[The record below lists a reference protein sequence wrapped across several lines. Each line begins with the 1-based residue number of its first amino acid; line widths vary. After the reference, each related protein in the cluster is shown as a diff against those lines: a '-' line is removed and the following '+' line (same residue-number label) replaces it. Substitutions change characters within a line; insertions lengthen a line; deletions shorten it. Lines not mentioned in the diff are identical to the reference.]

1 MAEQNEP
8 LTLSN
13 EDSVYDFD
21 DFMADYSA
29 ELSET
34 VPAQD
39 DQIDKEL
46 AEFYRSPLPP
56 LTDEQ
61 IEEEERQRDLRDP
74 LTPLPGTE
82 LRLDPA
88 QPSDIREFRLDVY
101 DHILQGEL
109 NKGKTREQGEAVAD
123 EKIKT
128 ALIYKM
134 VGDLDEPTDP
144 DAKGILAAGGRVFGT
159 RRLKSFRDAETPKQ
173 AFDMRMEENRKAERE
188 IRAMLDEEGTMSVL
202 GKVWQGSDP
211 MTVDEAK
218 DAGIG
223 IDRQSFWGRDRQDGV
238 DDEVS
243 FFDDPYIPFG
253 IKNIPELV
261 ERAAVKINVPGIFA
275 NLFLEEDEREA
286 YLKET
291 RLKLPT
297 ENFER
302 LVETVELA
310 HEKGLSDEQIKSE
323 LKDELGATLMQQSY
337 DDLPSGFQIKKPSVD
352 LFKKSVSANDE
363 RFTLSNNN
371 QLRNA
376 ARLVKEGASDKD
388 IQGALNDVSF
398 GALPEEVWA
407 GSVPSTVNVLD
418 QAIESAKRVI
428 EAKGDA
434 GRAARV
440 LEKGIEST
448 LFSAEKVGDEIK
460 VMENTLGKALRML
473 GVFTEGIAEI
483 DGTFGL
489 TEEVVKRKL
498 RENGLPEELSVL
510 PGFGVGN
517 LLGITPASRDF
528 YFNYGMRDLD
538 STWLSRALANI
549 ETGNV
554 GFTTH
559 LTNEARQQGFERGTP
574 EFHTKLF
581 IGGALDFLV
590 PWEKLHI
597 SPIAHTTKA
606 AARGSSLT
614 RKLNVSGYRGRA
626 FLAGFSPAAYNR
638 IYKTY
643 ERASLAADNVRR
655 RLPEEADAQ
664 TLKGLLDQ
672 DDAFRAAQDAEPGAA
687 AADVPTDFKPLT
699 YTERKFADQI
709 FDQMQAGK
717 TFDEASE
724 GLKDG
729 YVPDV
734 FETAADVTEAA
745 VRHVIE
751 TEEGP
756 NLFSSGRRG
765 TPDFRE
771 GAIPFEIDQQTKRVL
786 AAAGIKYEDVI
797 EQLKKLSVENAD
809 QYTKNLRA
817 FSAMGADED
826 TLDLRNSAPYI
837 KVREQLDQFVKDGD
851 MTPEEKV
858 TLLAMMETRAH
869 NVSGTEKLYK
879 GIKEPEDYFAATKL
893 KKVATK
899 LDDGTE
905 GPATFEIQTKIG
917 TKKTVSDNISMDSV
931 RQLMDIFADEDTLSI
946 TRLLSNDQ
954 ALLVDLMGKKWVSD
968 FLSKSKFDTETS
980 PSASIK
986 MPNKRLTQD
995 GVTTFEAT
1003 LRTVVEANGRLG
1015 QEAQGIRELM
1025 ANLTS
1030 VYARMGDE
1038 AKSVIIP
1045 SPTKR
1050 ANLNEILRPDRFF
1063 RPDNITRN
1071 INRPNRPGTRVRVN
1085 VDDDIRIIE
1094 GRRAKAGRKR
1104 IFADIDTQPEYVKQ
1118 ALGITDD
1125 MQEVDAVDVYARAI
1139 GYVVAETM
1147 KKEESSKALRGMDL
1161 VNLTSAS
1168 FVTREKAKSI
1178 RKTVNARMASVLGI
1192 EARGKIS
1199 GRTYLSAQKLE
1210 GMADAKN
1217 NTIKLDES
1225 QQANFKVFIQRLASE
1240 PFVATRMPQEL
1251 VGPGAKLD
1259 TISFTNYNRVV
1270 ELMQDVEAG
1279 AFARRTVYTE
1289 AISKSLAYSLLGAFR
1304 HGPVASLA
1312 NAFKPL
1318 DNFITRVETLFK
1330 LDDPLSKV
1338 RPELKETLRRELS
1351 QLQNVREDVLRIA
1364 RDARRGNPDATIDQ
1378 IFDALRLQL
1387 EDDMMMTPDKVELL
1401 LGNIDPLQPEK
1412 GREGILS
1419 IFREFTTAE
1428 IARIDAEFAASK
1440 EGLALN
1446 IEAKPVSERQAQIL
1460 GGQDVLSPD
1469 DVAPK
1474 LSSGDN
1480 APAPVVEGD
1489 SRLQYLTKSST
1500 RSLLQ
1505 DLCSTGTFY
1514 GISEEVNTA
1523 LTILERY
1530 TTDDGLSAAA
1540 ISKLSDV
1547 DRHYIAESLFTIQNQ
1562 LEHQA
1567 RYVENRARTILVAL
1581 GGEQSVVANPNSV
1594 EPKRLAS
1601 VYRYFHQGGPGW
1613 KKLYDLSQ
1621 NKGSGLGFDPDKI
1634 GRFSPAQAFLEM
1646 TVRLMAEDKLLNL
1659 YDIMIQNGM
1668 PGAGVNYRIPR
1679 RVSSPTGADIAIN
1692 RKDAF
1697 YGRVTQYMDQI
1708 FKSEDIST
1716 YALKD
1721 DGSLAFERKA
1731 EAPTGAE
1738 YRFAAFE
1745 ERGPKVHDT
1754 FHDLDAQL
1762 AAEEALVRFGV
1773 RTLTQGESLAEI
1785 VFPDGSRTFGPQGI
1799 KDEIDKAL
1807 IRAAAVGKAFG
1818 SEAARAL
1825 RVEDVGAPAIDVTKI
1840 PKVIAF
1846 NKVSKAVESLLQI
1859 FPITA
1864 TNIKRGVTTGLF
1876 IPNPAYYT
1884 ANFLGGALQLFTAV
1898 NPVKGFSM
1906 LTKNPKMV
1914 GAVVSRMFG
1923 EGTYRPFG
1931 NKILVAKNGMIYNAD
1946 QIADM
1951 ALAYRLNSSFIQAE
1965 TQRTMADDIKLYLKE
1980 NPTLGERA
1988 GRFATAWNDHLA
2000 EVATAIDNFYRVS
2013 IFVDGLNDGVSPG
2026 QAAGLARR
2034 AAFDYSA
2041 LTEWEQRTARNAI
2054 MFYSYM
2060 RKNLDLFFDTL
2071 LTDPSRVTN
2080 QLRLT
2085 NGLHKANLDEDPEI
2099 VLPEYIQARMGIGT
2113 AKPIINKHVNDARM
2127 YVLPPTPIMD
2137 SMNLLID
2144 TYDTLR
2150 GDKDAMR
2157 MLFTKLTPWYQAPAV
2172 FSLGVD
2178 PFYGGE
2184 VDRYNNVPPWLM
2196 EWDLAV
2202 TGGQLRLL
2210 LDVQRESNRNDRLR
2224 QVEGDEG
2231 RQIFNAKN
2239 GKLWWAYRNLLQ
2251 IPGTGRSMGIITQ
2264 VDQANLGIV
2273 EGVTEML
2280 RAARLEA
2287 EDLGL
2292 ADEKDRQFEFLEGDT
2307 LSPKVGM
2314 TPIDHVLGIAGIRTQ
2329 LVPNVKF
2336 ARQRALKDLK
2346 REYRKRFRIDQDP
2359 FEQATQQFQFDPGE
2373 F

>member
-8 LTLSN
+8 LTLSDN
-13 EDSVYDFD
+13 DSVYDLD
-21 DFMADYSA
+21 DFKAQFAFDS
-29 ELSET
+29 SEPST
-34 VPAQD
+34 AQD
-39 DQIDKEL
+39 EQADQVL
-46 AEFYRSPLPP
+46 AEMLRNPLPVM
-56 LTDEQ
+56 TEEQ
-61 IEEEERQRDLRDP
+61 RREEDIRDP
-74 LTPLPGTE
+74 LTPLPGME
-82 LRLDPA
+82 KRLDPA
-88 QPSDIREFRLDVY
+88 QPRDIREFRIDVY
-101 DHILQGEL
+101 DHILQGEM
-109 NKGKTREQGEAVAD
+109 NKGKTRDQAKTVAD

-134 VGDLDEPTDP
+134 VGDLPEPTDP

-159 RRLKSFRDAETPKQ
+159 RKLKPMRDAETPKQ
-173 AFDMRMEENRKAERE
+173 AFDMRMDEVRKAERE
-188 IRAMLDEEGTMSVL
+188 IRAMLEDEGTMSVL
-202 GKVWQGSDP
+202 GKVWEGSDP
-211 MTVDEAK
+211 MSVDEAK
-218 DAGIG
+218 EAGIG

-238 DDEVS
+238 DDDVS

-261 ERAAVKINVPGIFA
+261 ERAAVKINMPAMFA

-302 LVETVELA
+302 IVDTVELA
-310 HEKGLSDEQIKSE
+310 HEKGMSDEQIKAE

-352 LFKKSVSANDE
+352 LFKKSVNTNID

-371 QLRNA
+371 QLRSA
-376 ARLVKEGASDKD
+376 AKLVQDGASDKE
-388 IQGALNDVSF
+388 IQNALNDVSF

-407 GSVPSTVNVLD
+407 GSVPSTVNLMD
-418 QAIESAKRVI
+418 QTLETAKRVI

-517 LLGITPASRDF
+517 LLGVTPASRDF

-655 RLPEEADAQ
+655 RLPEEVDAQ

-672 DDAFRAAQDAEPGAA
+672 DDAFRAAQDVEPGTAA
-687 AADVPTDFKPLT
+687 PDVDPDFKPLT

-751 TEEGP
+751 TEEGA

-786 AAAGIKYEDVI
+786 AAAGIRYEDVI
-797 EQLKKLSVENAD
+797 EQLKKLSVDNANE
-809 QYTKNLRA
+809 YTKNLRA
-817 FSAMGADED
+817 FSSMGADED

-837 KVREQLDQFVKDGD
+837 KVREQLDEFVKDGD

-869 NVSGTEKLYK
+869 NVAGAEKLYK
-879 GIKEPEDYFAATKL
+879 RIKEPEDYFASTTL

-899 LDDGTE
+899 LDDGTD
-905 GPATFEIQTKIG
+905 GPPTFEIQTQLG
-917 TKKTVSDNISMDSV
+917 SKKTVRDEISIDSV
-931 RQLMDIFADEDTLSI
+931 RQLIDIFADEDTLSI
-946 TRLLSNDQ
+946 TRLLANDQ

-968 FLSKSKFDTETS
+968 FLQKSKFDTEKNPNKT
-980 PSASIK
+980 PK
-986 MPNKRLTQD
+986 MPANRLTQD

-1015 QEAQGIRELM
+1015 QEAQGIRELL
-1025 ANLTS
+1025 ANMTS

-1045 SPTKR
+1045 SAAKR
-1050 ANLNEILRPDRFF
+1050 ANLNEILKPDRFF
-1063 RPDNITRN
+1063 RPDIVTRN
-1071 INRPNRPGTRVRVN
+1071 IKRPNRPGTRVRVKPGESE
-1085 VDDDIRIIE
+1085 RIVE
-1094 GRRAKAGRKR
+1094 ERRAKAGRKR
-1104 IFADIDTQPEYVKQ
+1104 VFADVDTQPEYVKQ

-1147 KKEESSKALRGMDL
+1147 KKEEASKALRGMDL
-1161 VNLTSAS
+1161 VNLTSAT

-1192 EARGKIS
+1192 ETRSKLS
-1199 GRTYLSAQKLE
+1199 GRTYLSAKKLQ
-1210 GMADAKN
+1210 GMADSKTS
-1217 NTIKLDES
+1217 TIKLDEN

-1251 VGPGAKLD
+1251 IGPGAKLD
-1259 TISFTNYNRVV
+1259 TISFDNYNRVV

-1304 HGPVASLA
+1304 HGPLA
-1312 NAFKPL
+1312 RLSDAFDPL
-1318 DNFITRVETLFK
+1318 NKFINRVESKFK
-1330 LDDPLSKV
+1330 LDDPLSNV

-1351 QLQNVREDVLRIA
+1351 KLQNVRDDVLRIA
-1364 RDARRGNPDATIDQ
+1364 RDARRADPDATIDQ
-1378 IFDALRLQL
+1378 IFDSLRLQL

-1401 LGNIDPLQPEK
+1401 LGNIDPITDQGK
-1412 GREGILS
+1412 KGILS
-1419 IFREFTTAE
+1419 IIQEFTEAE
-1428 IARIDAEFAASK
+1428 IARIDAEYAELAPDAARTPATTF
-1440 EGLALN
+1440 GQT
-1446 IEAKPVSERQAQIL
+1446 EADIL
-1460 GGQDVLSPD
+1460 VGQDLLSPD
-1469 DVAPK
+1469 DVTSK
-1474 LSSGDN
+1474 LSSGDKP
-1480 APAPVVEGD
+1480 PAPIVEGD

-1505 DLCSTGTFY
+1505 DLCSTGTFK
-1514 GISEEVNTA
+1514 GISEETNTA
-1523 LTILERY
+1523 LSILERY
-1530 TTDDGLSAAA
+1530 STDDGLTAGQIA
-1540 ISKLSDV
+1540 KLSDV
-1547 DRHYIAESLFTIQNQ
+1547 DRHYIAESLYTIQSVLENQ
-1562 LEHQA
+1562 K
-1567 RYVENRARTILVAL
+1567 RYVENRGRTILVAL
-1581 GGEQSVVANPNSV
+1581 GGETSALMDANKVNP
-1594 EPKRLAS
+1594 RTYGT
-1601 VYRYFHQGGPGW
+1601 VYRYFHQGNPGW
-1613 KKLYDLSQ
+1613 MKLYDLAQS
-1621 NKGSGLGFDPDKI
+1621 KGASLGFDPDKI
-1634 GRFSPAQAFLEM
+1634 SKYSPAQAFLEM
-1646 TVRLMAEDKLLNL
+1646 TVRLMAEDRMLNL

-1668 PGAGVNYRIPR
+1668 PGANVNYRIPR
-1679 RVSSPTGADIAIN
+1679 KVVSPSGAEIAID
-1692 RKDAF
+1692 RKHAF
-1697 YGRVTQYMDQI
+1697 YGRVQSYMDQI
-1708 FKSEDIST
+1708 FKSDDIST
-1716 YALKD
+1716 FAVAEGDMPGFERPSAVPKD
-1721 DGSLAFERKA
+1721 DR
-1731 EAPTGAE
+1731 

-1745 ERGPKVHDT
+1745 DRGPKVNDN

-1773 RTLTQGESLAEI
+1773 RTLSKGESLTEI
-1785 VFPDGSRTFGPQGI
+1785 VFPDGSVTYGPKGI
-1799 KDEIDKAL
+1799 KDEIDQAL

-1818 SEAARAL
+1818 SDAARRL
-1825 RVEDVGAPAIDVTKI
+1825 RIEDVGAPAMDV
-1840 PKVIAF
+1840 PKAPKTINYVR
-1846 NKVSKAVESLLQI
+1846 VSRAVENLLAL
-1859 FPITA
+1859 FPITF

-1884 ANFLGGALQLFTAV
+1884 ANFMGGALQLATAV
-1898 NPVKGFSM
+1898 NPVKGMSM

-1931 NKILVAKNGMIYNAD
+1931 NKILVSKNGMIYNAD

-1951 ALAYRLNSSFIQAE
+1951 AMAYRLNSSFIQAE
-1965 TQRTMADDIKLYLKE
+1965 TQRSMAEDIRLYLKQ
-1980 NPTLGERA
+1980 NPTMVEKA
-1988 GRFATAWNDHLA
+1988 GRFATAWNDQLA
-2000 EVATAIDNFYRVS
+2000 EMATAIDNFYRVS

-2041 LTEWEQRTARNAI
+2041 LTEFEQRTMRNVI

-2085 NGLHKANLDEDPEI
+2085 NGLHQANLDQDSQI
-2099 VLPEYIQARMGIGT
+2099 VLPEYIQARLGIGT
-2113 AKPIINKHVNDARM
+2113 ARPIINKHVNDARM

-2137 SMNLLID
+2137 SLNLLID
-2144 TYDTLR
+2144 TYDSLR

-2157 MLFTKLTPWYQAPAV
+2157 MLFTKVTPWWQAPAV

-2184 VDRYNNVPPWLM
+2184 IDRYNNVPPWLM

-2202 TGGQLRLL
+2202 TGGQLRML
-2210 LDVQRESNRNDRLR
+2210 LDVKRQSNDNPRLR
-2224 QVEGDEG
+2224 PVEGDEG
-2231 RQIFNAKN
+2231 RQIFNAQN

-2264 VDQANLGIV
+2264 VDQANVGIV
-2273 EGVTEML
+2273 EGVTQML

-2287 EDLGL
+2287 EEIGL
-2292 ADEKDRQFEFLEGDT
+2292 ADEADRQFEFLEGDT
-2307 LSPKVGM
+2307 LSPKVGL
-2314 TPIDHVLGIAGIRTQ
+2314 TPMDHLLGIAGIRTQ

-2346 REYRKRFRIDQDP
+2346 REYRKRFKIDQDP
-2359 FEQATQQFQFDPGE
+2359 FEQATEQFQFDPGE